1 MSGAASEFDIATNH
15 YRVLSTD
22 PAARATM
29 IADPKQG
36 LRDHFGYVADGDY
49 DIEVVDENP
58 GVITILLPA
67 RPPNTE
73 DVGARLDEISGRTY
87 DILFSETGLGG
98 YLIPSTELTWVL
110 RDMRARWNAN
120 QDGEHDSSGS

>member
-1 MSGAASEFDIATNH
+1 MSDAAPKFDIATDH

-22 PAARATM
+22 PTARAAM

-49 DIEVVDENP
+49 SIEVIDEDPN
-58 GVITILLPA
+58 VITILLPA
-67 RPPNTE
+67 RPPRLE
-73 DVGARLDEISGRTY
+73 DIDARLGEVSGRTY
-87 DILFSETGLGG
+87 DILLVESGLGG

-110 RDMRARWNAN
+110 RDMRARWKAG
-120 QDGEHDSSGS
+120 QDGEPDRTGS

>member
-1 MSGAASEFDIATNH
+1 MSDAAPKFDIATDH

-22 PAARATM
+22 PTARAAM

-49 DIEVVDENP
+49 NIEVIDEDP

-67 RPPNTE
+67 PPARPE
-73 DVGARLDEISGRTY
+73 DLDARLDEISGRTY
-87 DILFSETGLGG
+87 DILLSETGLGG

-110 RDMRARWNAN
+110 RDMRARWNVGHHGGHAP
-120 QDGEHDSSGS
+120 

>member
-1 MSGAASEFDIATNH
+1 MSDATPKFDIATDH

-22 PAARATM
+22 PAARAAM

-49 DIEVVDENP
+49 NIEVIDEAP

-67 RPPNTE
+67 RPPSLE
-73 DVGARLDEISGRTY
+73 DLDTHLAEISGRTY
-87 DILFSETGLGG
+87 DILLSETGLGG
-98 YLIPSTELTWVL
+98 VNGQVEVSAGGQIEVPTPC
-110 RDMRARWNAN
+110 
-120 QDGEHDSSGS
+120 GDS